1 LKNLPT
7 KLAEKFDEKIHTTEP
22 AEPDAKTEPVRRA
35 ESRMLRDALDALPVS
50 FREILILRETEGLSY
65 REISEVVNI
74 PIGTVMSSL
83 ARGRDRLREILL
95 HPREK
100 EVSRGL

>member
-1 LKNLPT
+1 
-7 KLAEKFDEKIHTTEP
+7 
-22 AEPDAKTEPVRRA
+22 
-35 ESRMLRDALDALPVS
+35 MLRDTLNALPVNL
-50 FREILILRETEGLSY
+50 REILILREIEGLSY
-65 REISEVVNI
+65 REIFEVVSI

-100 EVSRGL
+100 EMSRGR